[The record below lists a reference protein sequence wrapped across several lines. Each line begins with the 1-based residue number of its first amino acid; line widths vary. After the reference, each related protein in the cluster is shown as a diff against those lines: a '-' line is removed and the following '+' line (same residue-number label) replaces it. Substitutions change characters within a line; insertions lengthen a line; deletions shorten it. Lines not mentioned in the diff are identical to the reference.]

1 MLGAQGAMV
10 TWDAGGNEFIEVIRT
25 VQACER
31 AGIKTVFLT
40 SEDDPTGS
48 APTML
53 ETGAGGRRHRL
64 HQLFP
69 RRFVGVGP
77 AAAGGAGYRQ
87 PPKDKRHTAG
97 PLRAHGGDRCPLLGV
112 TTTIT
117 VSAV

>member
-31 AGIKTVFLT
+31 VGIKTVFLT

-53 ETGAGGRRHRL
+53 EPVPEADAIVSTSRGLLATTYSFIWICPGLGRI
-64 HQLFP
+64 LFP
-69 RRFVGVGP
+69 R
-77 AAAGGAGYRQ
+77 
-87 PPKDKRHTAG
+87 
-97 PLRAHGGDRCPLLGV
+97 PLCIICA
-112 TTTIT
+112 
-117 VSAV
+117 